1 MPKIHL
7 FCYLSLSLLL
17 VPLSSNVVN
26 EGELNREEM
35 NTEINR
41 ASAYSTDSNYAY
53 YNKKVWYGNSQILRV
68 IAKNGNAKLGYMDAS
83 VRATKFYS
91 KTENNF
97 FVLLNL
103 ETSSTPGLI
112 AHRLDSSFEDGWKTK
127 STKINIGIKPDRS
140 TTDIA
145 YEYAGPVSTFK
156 TVTVTSSFGSKFGV
170 LGTIRSSGLS
180 LKNNYIETSL
190 TGEIWDDIQTSY
202 SYTEP
207 VLSAQFNPVDQT
219 KKSLSYSWLYDFN
232 WDLQPSMVTTYT
244 YESFLF
250 EVNPKYKLSDSDF
263 GVNFTLGLEMI
274 CDKDWFAG
282 DHGSSTSYTVNI

>member
-1 MPKIHL
+1 
-7 FCYLSLSLLL
+7 
-17 VPLSSNVVN
+17 
-26 EGELNREEM
+26 
-35 NTEINR
+35 
-41 ASAYSTDSNYAY
+41 
-53 YNKKVWYGNSQILRV
+53 
-68 IAKNGNAKLGYMDAS
+68 MDAT

-91 KTENNF
+91 KAENNF

-112 AHRLDSSFEDGWKTK
+112 AHRLDNSFEDGRKTK
-127 STKINIGIKPDRS
+127 STRINLGIKPDRS

-145 YEYAGPVSTFK
+145 YKYAGPVSTFK

-180 LKNNYIETSL
+180 LENNYIETSI
-190 TGEIWDDIQTSY
+190 TGEIWGDIQTSY

-207 VLSAQFNPVDQT
+207 VLSAQFNPNDQT
-219 KKSLSYSWLYDFN
+219 RKNLSYSWFYDFN
-232 WDLQPSMVTTYT
+232 RDLQPSMVTTYT

>member
-26 EGELNREEM
+26 EGKLNREEM

-53 YNKKVWYGNSQILRV
+53 YNKDIWYGSSQVLRV
-68 IAKNGNAKLGYMDAS
+68 IAKNGNAKLGYMDAF
-83 VRATKFYS
+83 VKATKFYS

-112 AHRLDSSFEDGWKTK
+112 ARRLDSSFEDGRKTK
-127 STKINIGIKPDRS
+127 STKISVVVEPDKS

-145 YEYAGPVSTFK
+145 YRYAGPVSTFE
-156 TVTVTSSFGSKFGV
+156 TITVTSYFGSKFGV
-170 LGTIRSSGLS
+170 LGTIRASGLS
-180 LKNNYIETSL
+180 LNNNYIETSL
-190 TGEIWDDIQTSY
+190 TGELWNEVHTTYSY
-202 SYTEP
+202 SEP
-207 VLSAQFNPVDQT
+207 VLSAQHDTNEQT
-219 KKSLSYSWLYDFN
+219 NKHSSYTWLYDFN

-282 DHGSSTSYTVNI
+282 DHGSSTSYIVNI